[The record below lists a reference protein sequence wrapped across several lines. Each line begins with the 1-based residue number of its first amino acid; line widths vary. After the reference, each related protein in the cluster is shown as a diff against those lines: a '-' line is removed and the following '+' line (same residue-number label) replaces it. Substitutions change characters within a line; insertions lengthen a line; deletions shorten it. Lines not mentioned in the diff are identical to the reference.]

1 MHDRRLAARAGE
13 LQASAVRE
21 LLKHSKLPGVISLG
35 GGIPARNCLIPKAWS
50 WRCRR

>member
-13 LQASAVRE
+13 LKPSAVRE

-35 GGIPARNCLIPKAWS
+35 GGIPARSFLIPKA
-50 WRCRR
+50 